1 MLNKDE
7 ETRNENEEIENE
19 EIENDNDNEEDGEQD
34 TLKKILRLK
43 RRKLCFLRKVRNLIQ
58 HLNQQIL

>member
-7 ETRNENEEIENE
+7 ETRNENV
-19 EIENDNDNEEDGEQD
+19 EIENDDDNEEDREQD

-43 RRKLCFLRKVRNLIQ
+43 RRKLRFLRKVRNLILQ
-58 HLNQQIL
+58 LNQQNFVL

>member
-7 ETRNENEEIENE
+7 ETRNENEEIEN
-19 EIENDNDNEEDGEQD
+19 DDDNEEGREQD

-43 RRKLCFLRKVRNLIQ
+43 RRKLCFLRKVRNLIPQ
-58 HLNQQIL
+58 LNQQNFVL

>member
-7 ETRNENEEIENE
+7 ETRNENEEIEN
-19 EIENDNDNEEDGEQD
+19 DDDNEEDGEQD

-58 HLNQQIL
+58 

>member
-7 ETRNENEEIENE
+7 ETRNENEEIEN
-19 EIENDNDNEEDGEQD
+19 DDDNEEDREQD

-43 RRKLCFLRKVRNLIQ
+43 RRKLCFLRKVRNLILQ
-58 HLNQQIL
+58 LNQQNFVL

>member
-7 ETRNENEEIENE
+7 ETMNENEEIEN
-19 EIENDNDNEEDGEQD
+19 DDDHEEDGEQD

-58 HLNQQIL
+58 QLNQQIL

>member
-7 ETRNENEEIENE
+7 ETRNENV
-19 EIENDNDNEEDGEQD
+19 EIENDDDNEEDREQD

-43 RRKLCFLRKVRNLIQ
+43 RRKLRFLRKVRNLILR
-58 HLNQQIL
+58 LNQQNFVL

>member
-7 ETRNENEEIENE
+7 ETRNENEEIEN
-19 EIENDNDNEEDGEQD
+19 DDDNEEDGEQD

-43 RRKLCFLRKVRNLIQ
+43 MRKLCFL
-58 HLNQQIL
+58 